1 MNCQALRWQWLT
13 FYKVN
18 LLKFIIHA
26 YRKVQQILSI
36 QLDTL
41 LSKSRITTTQFMK
54 YIISFSEVCSS
65 RLNLFKGGGCS
76 VAQSCP
82 TLRLHG
88 PQPTRLPCPSL
99 SPAVCSDPCPL
110 SQWCH
115 PTISSFAPLFSSCP
129 QYFPALGSFPTSW
142 LFASGR
148 QVLEHSFFELSNKRT
163 VEYIFF
169 CVWPLKQMLCL
180 WNAFI
185 LLSTAVVGSPL

>member
-115 PTISSFAPLFSSCP
+115 PTISSFAPSSPLALSISQHWGLFQWAGSSL
-129 QYFPALGSFPTSW
+129 QVAKYWSI
-142 LFASGR
+142 LF
-148 QVLEHSFFELSNKRT
+148 LNFLTKE
-163 VEYIFF
+163 
-169 CVWPLKQMLCL
+169 L
-180 WNAFI
+180 WNTYSFVSG
-185 LLSTAVVGSPL
+185 LLNKCYVCEMHSYCWAQQ